1 MHDLF
6 TTLSCLTACWQEDE
20 SDFLPAYMSA
30 GIMVLSMNILILR
43 IGAASF
49 FKTTFWK
56 IDRLFLFRS
65 WVEENRTDT
74 TIIIRSKN
82 DS

>member
-1 MHDLF
+1 MKAIF
-6 TTLSCLTACWQEDE
+6 C
-20 SDFLPAYMSA
+20 PAYMSA

-65 WVEENRTDT
+65 WVEEKPDGYYDYHSFKERFLKK
-74 TIIIRSKN
+74 I
-82 DS
+82 

>member
-1 MHDLF
+1 
-6 TTLSCLTACWQEDE
+6 
-20 SDFLPAYMSA
+20 
-30 GIMVLSMNILILR
+30 MVLSMNILILR